1 MALYSFKGRS
11 ISSLSTQ
18 MSFII
23 RRTIRNKIRYAKE
36 AKIYA
41 REAKRHAK
49 TEAASIRIDAKI
61 AKADEIR
68 ANRDAITAR
77 RHAKT
82 EAARIRVNTKIAK
95 VDEMRANRDAVT
107 ARRLSKENQ
116 KPAGHQDTIGRL
128 LLCYKPTCP

>member
-1 MALYSFKGRS
+1 MGVY
-11 ISSLSTQ
+11 
-18 MSFII
+18 
-23 RRTIRNKIRYAKE
+23 
-36 AKIYA
+36 
-41 REAKRHAK
+41 REAQTRKGAFL
-49 TEAASIRIDAKI
+49 ELVGVQVMI